1 MVRLGQCAWGAA
13 GLMRLDCSRAGVPE
27 PVCLDCSR
35 AVAGAAVPGLARAA
49 APLTPLAYRSIWAIS
64 RAQ

>member
-13 GLMRLDCSRAGVPE
+13 GLMRLDCSWAAAGLSRGLLCPG
-27 PVCLDCSR
+27 CSR
-35 AVAGAAVPGLARAA
+35 AAALLA
-49 APLTPLAYRSIWAIS
+49 PLAYRSIWAIS